1 MIPNLSKEMIDLLQ
15 QLRKRLRS
23 EFNAELKLS
32 QADIIDALLLLV
44 EKSRD
49 QKTQLL
55 FADLEDM
62 MGLELRKINKPEE
75 SLVISAST
83 KMYRGHKINDPIK
96 LDSSG
101 KKLPRVITTSTRI
114 YRGQIVA

>member
-23 EFNAELKLS
+23 EFNVDLKLS
-32 QADIIDALLLLV
+32 QSDIIDALLVLV

-49 QKTQLL
+49 QRTQLL

-62 MGLELRKINKPEE
+62 MGLELRQVKNPQEPI
-75 SLVISAST
+75 VTSASV
-83 KMYRGHKINDPIK
+83 KMYRGQTVNEPIK
-96 LDSSG
+96 LNTSG
-101 KKLPRVITTSTRI
+101 KNPQQVITAKTRI

>member
-23 EFNAELKLS
+23 EFNVDIKLS
-32 QADIIDALLLLV
+32 QSDIIEVLLVLV

-49 QKTQLL
+49 QRTQLL
-55 FADLEDM
+55 FADIEDM
-62 MGLELRKINKPEE
+62 MGLELRQIKTPKETIV
-75 SLVISAST
+75 SSASA
-83 KMYRGHKINDPIK
+83 KMYRGQTVNEPIELK
-96 LDSSG
+96 KSG
-101 KKLPRVITTSTRI
+101 KKPQQVITTKTRI

>member
-23 EFNAELKLS
+23 EFNADLKLS
-32 QADIIDALLLLV
+32 QVDIIDALLLLV

-49 QKTQLL
+49 QRTQLL

-62 MGLELRKINKPEE
+62 MGLELRRIKKPEQA
-75 SLVISAST
+75 LATKAST
-83 KMYRGHKINDPIK
+83 NMYRGQVVNEPVK
-96 LDSSG
+96 LDSSS
-101 KKLPRVITTSTRI
+101 KRSARVITTQTRI